1 VTLQENDGG
10 GSHQCVEGI
19 LNLLRPSL
27 AGCSSEGV
35 IVHDILCIVCMQNQE
50 RFASADLFDPTDAS
64 AAGFYSL
71 NKRNTW

>member
-1 VTLQENDGG
+1 MPGGAVGTNMSGWVGG
-10 GSHQCVEGI
+10 GGC
-19 LNLLRPSL
+19 
-27 AGCSSEGV
+27 CSSEGV